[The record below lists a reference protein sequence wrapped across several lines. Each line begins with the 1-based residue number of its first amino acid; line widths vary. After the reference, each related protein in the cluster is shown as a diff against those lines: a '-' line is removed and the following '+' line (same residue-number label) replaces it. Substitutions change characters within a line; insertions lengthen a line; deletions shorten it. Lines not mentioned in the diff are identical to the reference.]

1 MIYRPVITGTAY
13 LAQTIYAG
21 SVPGRPPGR
30 TRPALS
36 SPPRSARA

>member
-21 SVPGRPPGR
+21 SVPRPTAGAD
-30 TRPALS
+30 TAGALVS
-36 SPPRSARA
+36 TKICTS